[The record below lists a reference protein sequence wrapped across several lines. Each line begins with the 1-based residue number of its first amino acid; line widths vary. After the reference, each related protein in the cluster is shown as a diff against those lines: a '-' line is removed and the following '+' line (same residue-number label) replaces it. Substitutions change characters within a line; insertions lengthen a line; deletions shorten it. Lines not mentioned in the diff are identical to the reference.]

1 MEFRAESKEFV
12 QLVVE
17 NLTYRG
23 PKDLTQYFI
32 RDTRMEM
39 SGDMAVVQVSKD
51 HHYPKCFECFL
62 YSQVYLGRRL
72 LGTILTI
79 YIPSFL
85 MILISYLTNYFKPF
99 FFEATVAVNLTVM
112 LVS

>member
-39 SGDMAVVQVSKD
+39 SGDMAVVQVSD
-51 HHYPKCFECFL
+51 
-62 YSQVYLGRRL
+62 
-72 LGTILTI
+72 
-79 YIPSFL
+79 
-85 MILISYLTNYFKPF
+85 LI
-99 FFEATVAVNLTVM
+99 
-112 LVS
+112 